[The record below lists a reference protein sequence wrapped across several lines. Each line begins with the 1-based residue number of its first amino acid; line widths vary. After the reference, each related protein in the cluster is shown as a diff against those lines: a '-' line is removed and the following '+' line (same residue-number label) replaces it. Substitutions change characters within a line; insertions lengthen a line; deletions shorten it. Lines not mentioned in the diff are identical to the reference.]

1 VTDKKAESAEPGR
14 AAGTA
19 TPGRAESG
27 RQTTVNTGGNDTVVD
42 AGTPPAAL
50 PTPPPQPSGFDY
62 DAMTI
67 EQLLR
72 STIPGGSQ
80 RLELRREIGRG
91 GMGSVWLAI
100 DRSLRRPVALK
111 QLDDAYATNMSQV
124 ANFLREAR
132 IAAQIDHPNLAPVY
146 EVGVRDGHRIYFT
159 MKLIEGEDLAVRVR
173 SKPLEQRTQTEL
185 LDQID
190 AVIRICGAV
199 AAAHDFGYAH
209 CDIKPHNIML
219 GRYGA
224 AYLMDWGLVQPL
236 RKASV
241 VRSSSYSEAQDVSG
255 DEPKWLRD
263 AETVTG
269 GTPAFMAP
277 EQARDAPIT
286 AQTDVFAIGS
296 VLYFILTARGP
307 FTNRSREEALRRAAA
322 CDFERPSALR
332 NDIPPALEAI
342 ILKAMAPKPHDRF
355 ATVEALSEAL
365 TRYLRG
371 GGWEFQSVA
380 VPAGGIVVRQGEF
393 ADAAYI
399 IIEGR
404 CEVTREEHGVSRFV
418 RIMEAGEVF
427 GETAILA
434 GSPRTATVRALTDVT
449 LYSITGEVFER
460 EVGRW
465 NPWVAQFVQ
474 TLARRLAEDR

>member
-1 VTDKKAESAEPGR
+1 MTANKTESDHIKQALGNNKTVAEPR
-14 AAGTA
+14 
-19 TPGRAESG
+19 S
-27 RQTTVNTGGNDTVVD
+27 
-42 AGTPPAAL
+42 PAPKL
-50 PTPPPQPSGFDY
+50 LDY
-62 DAMTI
+62 DASMI

-72 STIPGGSQ
+72 STLPANSE
-80 RLELRREIGRG
+80 RLELRREVGRG

-111 QLDDAYATNMSQV
+111 QLDDSFATNMSQV

-132 IAAQIDHPNLAPVY
+132 VTAQIDHPNLVPVY
-146 EVGVRDGHRIYFT
+146 EVGVRDGHRIYYT
-159 MKLIEGEDLAVRVR
+159 MKLVEGEDLAVRVR
-173 SKPLEQRTQTEL
+173 SKPLEERSQTEL

-190 AVIRICGAV
+190 SVIRICGAV
-199 AAAHDFGYAH
+199 AAAHDFGYVH
-209 CDIKPHNIML
+209 CDIKPHNIMI

-236 RKASV
+236 RRDSV
-241 VRSSSYSEAQDVSG
+241 IRSSSYSEAQEVSG
-255 DEPKWLRD
+255 TEPKWISD
-263 AETVTG
+263 ANLVSG

-286 AQTDVFAIGS
+286 AQTDVFALGS

-307 FTNRSREEALRRAAA
+307 FTNRSRDEALRRAKA

-332 NDIPPALEAI
+332 EDIPPALEAI
-342 ILKAMAPKPHDRF
+342 VLKAMAEQPCDRYS
-355 ATVEALSEAL
+355 TVEALATAL

-371 GGWEFQSVA
+371 GGWEFQSVSIA
-380 VPAGGIVVRQGEF
+380 AGDVVVRQGEF

-399 IIEGR
+399 IVTGR
-404 CEVTREEHGVSRFV
+404 CEVTREEHGEQRVLRV
-418 RIMEAGEVF
+418 MEAGEVF

-449 LYSITGEVFER
+449 LYAITGEVFER

-474 TLARRLAEDR
+474 TLARRLGEDR

>member
-1 VTDKKAESAEPGR
+1 MYHRPVTGKKGEPGRDARTLGADTVAEPG
-14 AAGTA
+14 AD
-19 TPGRAESG
+19 
-27 RQTTVNTGGNDTVVD
+27 Q
-42 AGTPPAAL
+42 PAN
-50 PTPPPQPSGFDY
+50 FDY

-72 STIPGGSQ
+72 STIPSGPE
-80 RLELRREIGRG
+80 RLELRREVGRG
-91 GMGSVWLAI
+91 GMGSVYLAV

-132 IAAQIDHPNLAPVY
+132 VTAQIDHPNLVPVY
-146 EVGVRDGHRIYFT
+146 DVGVRDGHRIYFT
-159 MKLIEGEDLAVRVR
+159 MKLVEGEDLAVRVR
-173 SKPLEQRTQTEL
+173 SKPLEERSQTEL

-190 AVIRICGAV
+190 AVVRICGAV

-224 AYLMDWGLVQPL
+224 AYLMDWGLAQPL
-236 RKASV
+236 ARKPVAH
-241 VRSSSYSEAQDVSG
+241 SSAYREAQQVSG
-255 DEPKWLRD
+255 REPKWIREAD
-263 AETVTG
+263 IFTG

-286 AQTDVFAIGS
+286 PATDVFAIGS

-307 FTNRSREEALRRAAA
+307 FTNRSREEALRRARA
-322 CDFERPSALR
+322 CAFEKPSALR
-332 NDIPPALEAI
+332 DDIPPALEAI
-342 ILKAMAPKPHDRF
+342 ILKAMAVEPRDRF
-355 ATVEALSEAL
+355 ATVEALAAAL

-371 GGWEFQSVA
+371 GGWEFESVS
-380 VPAGGIVVRQGEF
+380 VPAGEVVVRQGEF

-399 IIEGR
+399 IIDGR
-404 CEVTREEHGVSRFV
+404 CEVTREDDGETRVLRV
-418 RIMEAGEVF
+418 MEAGEVF

-434 GSPRTATVRALTDVT
+434 GSPRTATVRALTKVT

-474 TLARRLAEDR
+474 TLARRLGEKT

>member
-1 VTDKKAESAEPGR
+1 MTANKPEPDDKRRTVGTRTVADPNASSPVTNYDE
-14 AAGTA
+14 
-19 TPGRAESG
+19 
-27 RQTTVNTGGNDTVVD
+27 TV
-42 AGTPPAAL
+42 
-50 PTPPPQPSGFDY
+50 
-62 DAMTI
+62 I

-72 STIPGGSQ
+72 SSLPIDGE

-111 QLDDAYATNMSQV
+111 QLDESYATNMSQI

-132 IAAQIDHPNLAPVY
+132 VTAQIDHPSLVPVY
-146 EVGVRDGHRIYFT
+146 EVGVRDGHRIYYT
-159 MKLIEGEDLAVRVR
+159 MKLVEGEDLAVRVR
-173 SKPLEQRTQTEL
+173 SKPLEERSQTEL

-190 AVIRICGAV
+190 SVIRICGAV
-199 AAAHDFGYAH
+199 AAAHDFGYVH

-236 RKASV
+236 RRESV
-241 VRSSSYSEAQDVSG
+241 IRSSSFKEAQEVSG
-255 DEPKWLRD
+255 DDATWIRD
-263 AETVTG
+263 ANLVSG

-277 EQARDAPIT
+277 EQARDAPIST
-286 AQTDVFAIGS
+286 QTDVFALGS

-307 FTNRSREEALRRAAA
+307 FTNASRDEALRRAKA

-332 NDIPPALEAI
+332 HDIPPALEAI
-342 ILKAMAPKPHDRF
+342 VLKAMAEQPSDRYT
-355 ATVEALSEAL
+355 TVEALATAL

-371 GGWEFQSVA
+371 GGWEFESVSVA
-380 VPAGGIVVRQGEF
+380 AGDIVVSQGEI

-399 IIEGR
+399 IVTGR
-404 CEVTREEHGVSRFV
+404 CEVTREEHGEQRVV
-418 RIMEAGEVF
+418 RVMEAGEVF

-449 LYSITGEVFER
+449 LYAITGEVFER
-460 EVGRW
+460 EIGRW

-474 TLARRLAEDR
+474 TLARRLGEDR

>member
-1 VTDKKAESAEPGR
+1 VSSHERTPG
-14 AAGTA
+14 GSGKTPPLGSTA
-19 TPGRAESG
+19 TASPGTEP
-27 RQTTVNTGGNDTVVD
+27 TGH
-42 AGTPPAAL
+42 
-50 PTPPPQPSGFDY
+50 FDY
-62 DAMTI
+62 DALSM

-72 STIPGGSQ
+72 ATIPAPDD
-80 RLELRREIGRG
+80 RLELRRQIGRG

-100 DRSLRRPVALK
+100 DRTLRRPVALK
-111 QLDDAYATNMSQV
+111 QLDDTYATKMALV

-132 IAAQIDHPNLAPVY
+132 VTAQIDHPNLVPVY
-146 EVGVRDGHRIYFT
+146 EVGVRDGHRIYYT

-173 SKPLEQRTQTEL
+173 SKPLEERSRSEL

-190 AVIRICGAV
+190 AVVRICGAV
-199 AAAHDFGYAH
+199 AAAHDHGYAH

-236 RKASV
+236 AHKAV
-241 VRSSSYSEAQDVSG
+241 VRSSAYAEAQQVSG
-255 DEPKWLRD
+255 DEPRWLAD
-263 AETVTG
+263 AEIFAG

-277 EQARDAPIT
+277 EQAREAPIT
-286 AQTDVFAIGS
+286 AATDVFALGA

-307 FTNRSREEALRRAAA
+307 FTNRSRDEALRRARD

-342 ILKAMAPKPHDRF
+342 ILKAMAERPEDRF
-355 ATVEALSEAL
+355 STVEALAVAL

-371 GGWEFQSVA
+371 GGWEFESVE
-380 VPAGGIVVRQGEF
+380 VPAGQIVVRQGEL
-393 ADAAYI
+393 AQAAYI
-399 IIEGR
+399 IVEGR
-404 CEVTREEHGVSRFV
+404 CEVTREEQGEQRVLRV
-418 RIMEAGEVF
+418 MEAGEVF

-434 GSPRTATVRALTDVT
+434 GSPRTATVRALTNVT

-460 EVGRW
+460 EIGRW

-474 TLARRLAEDR
+474 TLARRLGEDR

>member
-1 VTDKKAESAEPGR
+1 MPFVTAKKSEPVHTQRTIG
-14 AAGTA
+14 G
-19 TPGRAESG
+19 S
-27 RQTTVNTGGNDTVVD
+27 NTDVERGKNE
-42 AGTPPAAL
+42 
-50 PTPPPQPSGFDY
+50 PSNFDY

-72 STIPGGSQ
+72 SSIPSGSD
-80 RLELRREIGRG
+80 RLELRREVGRG

-111 QLDDAYATNMSQV
+111 QLDDAYATNMTQV

-132 IAAQIDHPNLAPVY
+132 ITSQIDHPNLAPVY

-159 MKLIEGEDLAVRVR
+159 MKLIEGEDLAQRVR
-173 SKPLEQRTQTEL
+173 GKPLEERSQTEL

-224 AYLMDWGLVQPL
+224 AYLMDWGLVQSL
-236 RKASV
+236 RRSEV
-241 VRSSSYSEAQDVSG
+241 VRSNSYAEAQAISG
-255 DEPKWLRD
+255 DEPKWIRD

-277 EQARDAPIT
+277 EQARDAPIS
-286 AQTDVFAIGS
+286 AQTDVFCLGA

-307 FTNRSREEALRRAAA
+307 FTNRSRDEALRRAAA

-332 NDIPPALEAI
+332 DDIPPALEAI
-342 ILKAMAPKPHDRF
+342 VLKAMAEKPGDRF
-355 ATVEALSEAL
+355 PTVEALAAAL

-371 GGWEFQSVA
+371 GGWEFESVS
-380 VPAGGIVVRQGEF
+380 VPAGEVVVRQGEF

-404 CEVTREEHGVSRFV
+404 CEVTREENGVSRV
-418 RIMEAGEVF
+418 LRVMEAGEVF

-434 GSPRTATVRALTDVT
+434 GSPRTATVRALTNVS

-460 EVGRW
+460 EVARW

-474 TLARRLAEDR
+474 TLARRLGEDR

>member
-1 VTDKKAESAEPGR
+1 MYHPAVGSDTRSPDWARSPTVGVETSAGS
-14 AAGTA
+14 AADVSNA
-19 TPGRAESG
+19 
-27 RQTTVNTGGNDTVVD
+27 
-42 AGTPPAAL
+42 
-50 PTPPPQPSGFDY
+50 FDY

-72 STIPGGSQ
+72 AAIPGGEE
-80 RLELRREIGRG
+80 RLELRREVGRG
-91 GMGSVWLAI
+91 GMGSVWMAI

-111 QLDDAYATNMSQV
+111 QLDDAHATKMAQV

-132 IAAQIDHPNLAPVY
+132 IAAQIDHPNLVPVY
-146 EVGVRDGHRIYFT
+146 EVGVRDGHRIYYT

-173 SKPLEQRTQTEL
+173 SKALEERSQTEL

-190 AVIRICGAV
+190 AVVRICGAV
-199 AAAHDFGYAH
+199 AAAHDYGYVH

-236 RKASV
+236 GRKTV
-241 VRSSSYSEAQDVSG
+241 VRSSAYEEAQEVSG
-255 DEPKWLRD
+255 DEPAWIRD
-263 AETVTG
+263 AERFSG

-277 EQARDAPIT
+277 EQAREAPVT
-286 AQTDVFAIGS
+286 AQTDVFALGA
-296 VLYFILTARGP
+296 VLYFILTGRGP
-307 FTNRSREEALRRAAA
+307 FTNRSRDEALRRARA

-332 NDIPPALEAI
+332 DDIPPALEAI
-342 ILKAMAPKPHDRF
+342 VLKAMAERPEDRF
-355 ATVEALSEAL
+355 STVEALAVAL

-371 GGWEFQSVA
+371 GGWEFETVE
-380 VPAGGIVVRQGEF
+380 VPAGQVVVRQGEL
-393 ADAAYI
+393 ADAAFI
-399 IIEGR
+399 IVEGR
-404 CEVTREEHGVSRFV
+404 CEVTREDQGEPRVLRV
-418 RIMEAGEVF
+418 MEAGEVF

-474 TLARRLAEDR
+474 TLARRLGEDR

>member
-1 VTDKKAESAEPGR
+1 VSANKPEPDHTHGVVGTPGVTEPAPSKAE
-14 AAGTA
+14 
-19 TPGRAESG
+19 
-27 RQTTVNTGGNDTVVD
+27 
-42 AGTPPAAL
+42 PADL
-50 PTPPPQPSGFDY
+50 DH
-62 DAMTI
+62 DKLTI
-67 EQLLR
+67 QQLLNT
-72 STIPGGSQ
+72 SLPGNGE
-80 RLELRREIGRG
+80 RLELRREVGRG

-111 QLDDAYATNMSQV
+111 QLDDAYATNMTQV

-132 IAAQIDHPNLAPVY
+132 VTAQIDHPNLVPVY
-146 EVGVRDGHRIYFT
+146 EVGVRDGHRIYYT

-173 SKPLEQRTQTEL
+173 SKPLEERGQTEL

-199 AAAHDFGYAH
+199 AAAHDFGYVH

-224 AYLMDWGLVQPL
+224 AYLMDWGLAQPL
-236 RKASV
+236 SREAV
-241 VRSSSYSEAQDVSG
+241 IRSSAHDEAQEVSG
-255 DEPKWLRD
+255 HEPKWLRD
-263 AETVTG
+263 ASEFSG

-277 EQARDAPIT
+277 EQAREGTIT
-286 AQTDVFAIGS
+286 AQTDVFALGA

-307 FTNRSREEALRRAAA
+307 FTNRSREEALRRATA
-322 CDFERPSALR
+322 CDFEHPSALR
-332 NDIPPALEAI
+332 EDIPPALEAI
-342 ILKAMAPKPHDRF
+342 VLKAMSEQPRDRYS
-355 ATVEALSEAL
+355 TVEALATAL

-371 GGWEFQSVA
+371 GGWEFESIA
-380 VPAGGIVVRQGEF
+380 IAAGEVVVRQGEY

-399 IIEGR
+399 IVSGR
-404 CEVTREEHGVSRFV
+404 CEVTRDDQGEQRVL

-449 LYSITGEVFER
+449 LYAITGEVFER

-474 TLARRLAEDR
+474 TLARRLGEDR

>member
-1 VTDKKAESAEPGR
+1 VYHRAVASETRSPGTSKSPALGTTTSASSET
-14 AAGTA
+14 AA
-19 TPGRAESG
+19 
-27 RQTTVNTGGNDTVVD
+27 TT
-42 AGTPPAAL
+42 
-50 PTPPPQPSGFDY
+50 GFDY
-62 DAMTI
+62 DALTI
-67 EQLLR
+67 EHLLR
-72 STIPGGSQ
+72 STIPGGAE
-80 RLELRREIGRG
+80 RLELRRQIGRG

-100 DRSLRRPVALK
+100 DRTLRRPVALK
-111 QLDDAYATNMSQV
+111 QLDDSYATRMSLV

-132 IAAQIDHPNLAPVY
+132 VAAQIDHPNLVPVY
-146 EVGVRDGHRIYFT
+146 EVGVRDGHRIYYT
-159 MKLIEGEDLAVRVR
+159 MKLIEGEDLAARVR
-173 SKPLEQRTQTEL
+173 SKPLEERSQTEL

-190 AVIRICGAV
+190 AVVRICGAV

-236 RKASV
+236 ARKTV
-241 VRSSSYSEAQDVSG
+241 VRSSAYVEAQEVSGEEPRWISEA
-255 DEPKWLRD
+255 EIF
-263 AETVTG
+263 AG

-277 EQARDAPIT
+277 EQAREAPVT
-286 AQTDVFAIGS
+286 AQTDVFALGA
-296 VLYFILTARGP
+296 VLYFILTGRGP
-307 FTNRSREEALRRAAA
+307 FTNRSRDEALRRARA

-342 ILKAMAPKPHDRF
+342 VLKAMAEQPERRF
-355 ATVEALSEAL
+355 NTVEALAVAL

-371 GGWEFQSVA
+371 GGWQFETVE
-380 VPAGGIVVRQGEF
+380 VPAGQVVVRQGEF
-393 ADAAYI
+393 ADAAFI
-399 IIEGR
+399 IVEGR
-404 CEVTREEHGVSRFV
+404 CEVTREEQGEQRVL

-449 LYSITGEVFER
+449 LYSITGEVFAR

-474 TLARRLAEDR
+474 TLARRLGEDR

>member
-1 VTDKKAESAEPGR
+1 LA
-14 AAGTA
+14 
-19 TPGRAESG
+19 
-27 RQTTVNTGGNDTVVD
+27 N
-42 AGTPPAAL
+42 PAD
-50 PTPPPQPSGFDY
+50 FDY

-72 STIPGGSQ
+72 ESVPGGAQ

-91 GMGSVWLAI
+91 GMGSIWLAV

-111 QLDDAYATNMSQV
+111 QLDDAYATSVTQV

-132 IAAQIDHPNLAPVY
+132 VAAQIDHPNLVPVY
-146 EVGVRDGHRIYFT
+146 EIGVREGHRVYYT
-159 MKLIEGEDLAVRVR
+159 MKLIEGEDLATRVR
-173 SKPLEQRTQTEL
+173 GKPLEERSQTEL

-190 AVIRICGAV
+190 TVVRICGAV

-224 AYLMDWGLVQPL
+224 AYLMDWGLVRPL
-236 RKASV
+236 GRKLV
-241 VRSSSYSEAQDVSG
+241 VRSEASLEAQEVSG
-255 DEPKWLRD
+255 EEPAWVRD
-263 AETVTG
+263 AQTFSG

-277 EQARDAPIT
+277 EQAGEGPIT
-286 AQTDVFAIGS
+286 AQTDVFALGA
-296 VLYFILTARGP
+296 VLYFILTGRGP
-307 FTNRSREEALRRAAA
+307 FTDRSRELALRRAQD

-342 ILKAMAPKPHDRF
+342 VLRAMAAKPDDRF
-355 ATVEALSEAL
+355 KTVESLAVAL

-371 GGWEFQSVA
+371 GGWEFETVEIA
-380 VPAGGIVVRQGEF
+380 AGEIVVRQGEP
-393 ADAAYI
+393 ADTAYI
-399 IIEGR
+399 IVKGR
-404 CEVTREEHGVSRFV
+404 CEVTREDRGESRV
-418 RIMEAGEVF
+418 LRVMETGEVF

-434 GSPRTATVRALTDVT
+434 GSPRTATVRALTDLT

-474 TLARRLAEDR
+474 TLARRLGEDR

>member
-1 VTDKKAESAEPGR
+1 MGTKSRTPSTSPAQGSTAAESETEP
-14 AAGTA
+14 
-19 TPGRAESG
+19 
-27 RQTTVNTGGNDTVVD
+27 TV
-42 AGTPPAAL
+42 
-50 PTPPPQPSGFDY
+50 GFDY
-62 DAMTI
+62 DALTI

-72 STIPGGSQ
+72 ATIPDGEQ
-80 RLELRREIGRG
+80 RLELRRQIGRG

-100 DRSLRRPVALK
+100 DRTLRRPVALK
-111 QLDDAYATNMSQV
+111 QLDDAYATKMSQV

-132 IAAQIDHPNLAPVY
+132 VTAQIDHPNLVPIY
-146 EVGVRDGHRIYFT
+146 EVGVRDGHRIYYT

-173 SKPLEQRTQTEL
+173 SKPLEERSQTEL

-190 AVIRICGAV
+190 AVVRICGAV

-236 RKASV
+236 GRKTV
-241 VRSSSYSEAQDVSG
+241 VRSSAHDEAQEVSG
-255 DEPKWLRD
+255 VEPRWIRE
-263 AETVTG
+263 AEIFAG

-277 EQARDAPIT
+277 EQAREAPIT
-286 AQTDVFAIGS
+286 AQTDVFALGS
-296 VLYFILTARGP
+296 VLYFILTGRGP
-307 FTNRSREEALRRAAA
+307 FTNRSRDEALRRARA

-332 NDIPPALEAI
+332 DDIPPALEAI
-342 ILKAMAPKPHDRF
+342 VLRAMAERPEDRF
-355 ATVEALSEAL
+355 ATVEALAVAL

-371 GGWEFQSVA
+371 GGWEFETVEI
-380 VPAGGIVVRQGEF
+380 PAGQVVVRQGEL

-399 IIEGR
+399 IVEGR
-404 CEVTREEHGVSRFV
+404 CEVTREDQGQTRVL

-434 GSPRTATVRALTDVT
+434 GSPRTATVRALSDVT

-474 TLARRLAEDR
+474 TLARRLGEDR

>member
-1 VTDKKAESAEPGR
+1 VSSHERTPGS
-14 AAGTA
+14 GKTPPLGSTA
-19 TPGRAESG
+19 TASPGTEP
-27 RQTTVNTGGNDTVVD
+27 TGN
-42 AGTPPAAL
+42 
-50 PTPPPQPSGFDY
+50 GFDY
-62 DAMTI
+62 EALTI

-72 STIPGGSQ
+72 ATIPGNEH
-80 RLELRREIGRG
+80 RLELRRQIGRG

-100 DRSLRRPVALK
+100 DRTLRRPVALK
-111 QLDDAYATNMSQV
+111 QLDDAYATKTALV

-132 IAAQIDHPNLAPVY
+132 VTAQIDHPNLVPVY
-146 EVGVRDGHRIYFT
+146 EVGVRDGHRIYYT

-173 SKPLEQRTQTEL
+173 SKPLEERSRSEL

-190 AVIRICGAV
+190 AVVRICGAV
-199 AAAHDFGYAH
+199 AAAHDYGYAH

-236 RKASV
+236 GRKTV
-241 VRSSSYSEAQDVSG
+241 VRSSAYCEAQEVSG
-255 DEPKWLRD
+255 EEPRWL
-263 AETVTG
+263 AEAEIFAG

-277 EQARDAPIT
+277 EQAREAPIT
-286 AQTDVFAIGS
+286 AATDVFALGG
-296 VLYFILTARGP
+296 VLYFILTGRGP
-307 FTNRSREEALRRAAA
+307 FTNRSRDEAMRHARD
-322 CDFERPSALR
+322 CDYERPSALR

-342 ILKAMAPKPHDRF
+342 VLKAMAERPEDRF
-355 ATVEALSEAL
+355 STVEALAVAL

-371 GGWEFQSVA
+371 GGWEFQTVE
-380 VPAGGIVVRQGEF
+380 VPAGQLVVRQGEL
-393 ADAAYI
+393 ADAAFI
-399 IIEGR
+399 IVEGR
-404 CEVTREEHGVSRFV
+404 CEVTREEHGEQRVL

-474 TLARRLAEDR
+474 TLARRLGEDR

>member
-1 VTDKKAESAEPGR
+1 
-14 AAGTA
+14 
-19 TPGRAESG
+19 
-27 RQTTVNTGGNDTVVD
+27 
-42 AGTPPAAL
+42 
-50 PTPPPQPSGFDY
+50 
-62 DAMTI
+62 
-67 EQLLR
+67 
-72 STIPGGSQ
+72 
-80 RLELRREIGRG
+80 
-91 GMGSVWLAI
+91 MGSVFLAV

-111 QLDDAYATNMSQV
+111 QLDDAYSTNISQV

-132 IAAQIDHPNLAPVY
+132 ITSQIDHPNLVPVY
-146 EVGVRDGHRIYFT
+146 DVGVRDGHRIYFT
-159 MKLIEGEDLAVRVR
+159 MKLVEGEDLAVRVR
-173 SKPLEQRTQTEL
+173 SKPLEERTQTEL

-190 AVIRICGAV
+190 AVVRICGAV

-224 AYLMDWGLVQPL
+224 AYLMDWGLTQPL
-236 RKASV
+236 ASKDPT
-241 VRSSSYSEAQDVSG
+241 RSSSHREAQQVSG
-255 DEPKWLRD
+255 REPKWIRD
-263 AETVTG
+263 AEFFTG

-277 EQARDAPIT
+277 EQARDAPVT
-286 AQTDVFAIGS
+286 PATDIFAIGS

-307 FTNRSREEALRRAAA
+307 FTNRSRDEALRRAKA
-322 CDFERPSALR
+322 CAFERPSALR
-332 NDIPPALEAI
+332 DDIPPALEAI
-342 ILKAMAPKPHDRF
+342 ILKAMSEDPAKRF
-355 ATVEALSEAL
+355 PTVEALAAAL

-371 GGWEFQSVA
+371 GGWEFESVT
-380 VPAGGIVVRQGEF
+380 VPAGEVVVRQGEF

-404 CEVTREEHGVSRFV
+404 CEVTREEEGGQSRV
-418 RIMEAGEVF
+418 LRVMEAGEVF

-434 GSPRTATVRALTDVT
+434 GSPRTATVRALTDMT

-474 TLARRLAEDR
+474 TLARRLGDR

>member
-1 VTDKKAESAEPGR
+1 MYHACVTSKKPEPGHNQRTLGSKTVAEPG
-14 AAGTA
+14 AKD
-19 TPGRAESG
+19 P
-27 RQTTVNTGGNDTVVD
+27 VN
-42 AGTPPAAL
+42 
-50 PTPPPQPSGFDY
+50 FDY
-62 DAMTI
+62 DAMSM

-72 STIPGGSQ
+72 SSIPAGTD
-80 RLELRREIGRG
+80 RLQLRRVVGRG
-91 GMGSVWLAI
+91 GMGTVWMAI

-111 QLDDAYATNMSQV
+111 QLDDSYATNMNQV

-132 IAAQIDHPNLAPVY
+132 ITAQIDHPNLVPVY
-146 EVGVRDGHRIYFT
+146 EVGVRDGHRIYYT

-173 SKPLEQRTQTEL
+173 SKPLEERSQTEL

-236 RKASV
+236 GRKSV
-241 VRSSSYSEAQDVSG
+241 IRSTAYSEAQDVSG
-255 DEPKWLRD
+255 REPKWIREAD
-263 AETVTG
+263 IFTG

-277 EQARDAPIT
+277 EQARDAPVT
-286 AQTDVFAIGS
+286 AQTDVFALGS

-307 FTNRSREEALRRAAA
+307 FTNRSREEALRRAKA
-322 CDFERPSALR
+322 CHFEKPSALR
-332 NDIPPALEAI
+332 NDVPPALEAI
-342 ILKAMAPKPHDRF
+342 VLKAMAEEPRNRF
-355 ATVEALSEAL
+355 KTVEALAAAL

-371 GGWEFQSVA
+371 GGWEFESVS
-380 VPAGGIVVRQGEF
+380 VPAGEVVVRQGEF

-404 CEVTREEHGVSRFV
+404 CEVTREDNGETRVL

-434 GSPRTATVRALTDVT
+434 GSPRTATVKALTDVT

-474 TLARRLAEDR
+474 TLARRLGED

>member
-1 VTDKKAESAEPGR
+1 MTAKKTEPGHNQRTIGSETVAEPGPKS
-14 AAGTA
+14 A
-19 TPGRAESG
+19 S
-27 RQTTVNTGGNDTVVD
+27 N
-42 AGTPPAAL
+42 
-50 PTPPPQPSGFDY
+50 FDY

-72 STIPGGSQ
+72 ASIPAGGT
-80 RLELRREIGRG
+80 RLELRREVGRG

-111 QLDDAYATNMSQV
+111 QLDDSYATNMSQV

-132 IAAQIDHPNLAPVY
+132 VTAQIDHPNLVPVY
-146 EVGVRDGHRIYFT
+146 EVGVRDGHRIYYT
-159 MKLIEGEDLAVRVR
+159 MKLVEGEDLAVRVR
-173 SKPLEQRTQTEL
+173 SKPLEERSQTEL

-236 RKASV
+236 SHKSV
-241 VRSSSYSEAQDVSG
+241 IRSTSYSEAQEVSG
-255 DEPKWLRD
+255 EEPKWIRD
-263 AETVTG
+263 ADLFTG

-286 AQTDVFAIGS
+286 AQTDVFALGA

-307 FTNRSREEALRRAAA
+307 FTNRSRDEALRRAKA
-322 CDFERPSALR
+322 CDFERPSTLR
-332 NDIPPALEAI
+332 DDVPPALEAI
-342 ILKAMAPKPHDRF
+342 VLEAMAEDPRERF
-355 ATVEALSEAL
+355 ATVEALAVAL

-371 GGWEFQSVA
+371 GGWEFESVSVA
-380 VPAGGIVVRQGEF
+380 AGDVVVRQGEL

-404 CEVTREEHGVSRFV
+404 CEVTREESGERRVLRV
-418 RIMEAGEVF
+418 MEAGEVF

-449 LYSITGEVFER
+449 LYSITGAVFER
-460 EVGRW
+460 EIGRW

-474 TLARRLAEDR
+474 TLARRLGED

>member
-1 VTDKKAESAEPGR
+1 MPDVSHKRTETGVPTLGG
-14 AAGTA
+14 AA
-19 TPGRAESG
+19 
-27 RQTTVNTGGNDTVVD
+27 DTVAN
-42 AGTPPAAL
+42 AGSPPASA
-50 PTPPPQPSGFDY
+50 TAAFDY

-72 STIPGGSQ
+72 ASIPSGSE
-80 RLELRREIGRG
+80 RLELRREVGRG
-91 GMGSVWLAI
+91 GMGSVFLAI

-111 QLDDAYATNMSQV
+111 QLDDAYATNMTQV

-159 MKLIEGEDLAVRVR
+159 MKLIEGEDLAQRVR
-173 SKPLEQRTQTEL
+173 SKPLEQRSQSEL

-236 RKASV
+236 HREV
-241 VRSSSYSEAQDVSG
+241 VRSPSHVEAQDISG

-263 AETVTG
+263 AESVTG

-277 EQARDAPIT
+277 EQARDAPVT
-286 AQTDVFAIGS
+286 AQTDVFALGG

-307 FTNRSREEALRRAAA
+307 FTHRSRDEALRRAAA
-322 CDFERPSALR
+322 CSFERPSALR
-332 NDIPPALEAI
+332 DDIPPALEAI
-342 ILKAMAPKPHDRF
+342 VLKAMAANPRDRF
-355 ATVEALSEAL
+355 QTVEALSEAL

-371 GGWEFQSVA
+371 GGWEFESVS
-380 VPAGGIVVRQGEF
+380 VPAGDIVVRQGEY

-399 IIEGR
+399 IVEGR
-404 CEVTREEHGVSRFV
+404 CEVTREEHGVERFV

-474 TLARRLAEDR
+474 TLARRLGEDR

>member
-1 VTDKKAESAEPGR
+1 VTANKPESDHTRDAAGNKTVIEPGPPDNS
-14 AAGTA
+14 
-19 TPGRAESG
+19 PGLA
-27 RQTTVNTGGNDTVVD
+27 
-42 AGTPPAAL
+42 P
-50 PTPPPQPSGFDY
+50 DY
-62 DAMTI
+62 DKLTI

-72 STIPGGSQ
+72 STLPVDSE
-80 RLELRREIGRG
+80 RLELRREVGRG

-100 DRSLRRPVALK
+100 DRGLRRPVALK

-132 IAAQIDHPNLAPVY
+132 VTAQIDHPNLVPVY
-146 EVGVRDGHRIYFT
+146 EVGVRDGHRIYYT
-159 MKLIEGEDLAVRVR
+159 MKLVEGEDLAVRVR
-173 SKPLEQRTQTEL
+173 SKPLEERSQTEL

-190 AVIRICGAV
+190 SVIRICGAV
-199 AAAHDFGYAH
+199 AAAHDFGYVH

-236 RKASV
+236 RRESV
-241 VRSSSYSEAQDVSG
+241 VRSSSYNEAQEVSG
-255 DEPKWLRD
+255 IEPKWIRD
-263 AETVTG
+263 ANLFSG

-286 AQTDVFAIGS
+286 AQTDVFALGS

-307 FTNRSREEALRRAAA
+307 FTNRSRDEALRRAKA
-322 CDFERPSALR
+322 CSFERPSALR
-332 NDIPPALEAI
+332 DDIPPALEAI
-342 ILKAMAPKPHDRF
+342 VLKAMAEQPCDRYS
-355 ATVEALSEAL
+355 TVEALATAL

-371 GGWEFQSVA
+371 GGWEFESVSI
-380 VPAGGIVVRQGEF
+380 PAGDIVVRQGEF

-399 IIEGR
+399 IVSGR
-404 CEVTREEHGVSRFV
+404 CEVTREEQGEQRVLRV
-418 RIMEAGEVF
+418 MEAGEVF

-474 TLARRLAEDR
+474 TLARRLGEDR

>member
-1 VTDKKAESAEPGR
+1 MRKLVYPRPVGSDTGTPSRSPAQGT
-14 AAGTA
+14 TA
-19 TPGRAESG
+19 TANSE
-27 RQTTVNTGGNDTVVD
+27 TE
-42 AGTPPAAL
+42 
-50 PTPPPQPSGFDY
+50 PSIGFDY
-62 DAMTI
+62 DALNI

-72 STIPGGSQ
+72 ATIPGGEQ
-80 RLELRREIGRG
+80 RLELVRQIGRG

-100 DRSLRRPVALK
+100 DRTLRRPVALK
-111 QLDDAYATNMSQV
+111 QLDDAYATKMSLV

-132 IAAQIDHPNLAPVY
+132 VTAQIDHPNLVPVY
-146 EVGVRDGHRIYFT
+146 EVGVRDGHRIYYT

-173 SKPLEQRTQTEL
+173 SKPLEERSQTEL

-190 AVIRICGAV
+190 AVVRICGAV
-199 AAAHDFGYAH
+199 AAAHDHGYAH

-236 RKASV
+236 GRKNV
-241 VRSSSYSEAQDVSG
+241 VRSSAYVEAQEISGAEPRWISEAEIFS
-255 DEPKWLRD
+255 
-263 AETVTG
+263 G

-277 EQARDAPIT
+277 EQAREAPIS
-286 AQTDVFAIGS
+286 AQTDVFSLGG
-296 VLYFILTARGP
+296 VLYFILTGRGP
-307 FTNRSREEALRRAAA
+307 FTNRSREEALRRAKA

-332 NDIPPALEAI
+332 DDIPPALEAI
-342 ILKAMAPKPHDRF
+342 VLKALAENPEDRF
-355 ATVEALSEAL
+355 VTVESLAVAL

-371 GGWEFQSVA
+371 GGWEFETVEIPVGQ
-380 VPAGGIVVRQGEF
+380 IVVRQGEL
-393 ADAAYI
+393 ADAAFI
-399 IIEGR
+399 IVEGR
-404 CEVTREEHGVSRFV
+404 CEVTREEQGETRVL

-474 TLARRLAEDR
+474 TLARRLGEER

>member
-1 VTDKKAESAEPGR
+1 MSPKKP
-14 AAGTA
+14 
-19 TPGRAESG
+19 ESG
-27 RQTTVNTGGNDTVVD
+27 RNRTGNDTVAEPD
-42 AGTPPAAL
+42 AHATPN
-50 PTPPPQPSGFDY
+50 FDY

-72 STIPGGSQ
+72 ATIPTGAD
-80 RLELRREIGRG
+80 RLELRREVGRG
-91 GMGSVWLAI
+91 GMGSVYLAV

-132 IAAQIDHPNLAPVY
+132 VTAQIDHPNLVPVY
-146 EVGVRDGHRIYFT
+146 DVGVRDGHRIYFT
-159 MKLIEGEDLAVRVR
+159 MKLVEGEDLAVRVR
-173 SKPLEQRTQTEL
+173 SKPLEERSQTEL

-190 AVIRICGAV
+190 AVVRICGAV

-219 GRYGA
+219 GKYGA
-224 AYLMDWGLVQPL
+224 AYLMDWGLTQPL
-236 RKASV
+236 ASKNPL
-241 VRSSSYSEAQDVSG
+241 RSSAHREAQDVSG
-255 DEPKWLRD
+255 RGPKRTRD
-263 AETVTG
+263 AAIFTG

-286 AQTDVFAIGS
+286 PATDIFAIGS

-307 FTNRSREEALRRAAA
+307 FTKRSRDEALRRAKA
-322 CDFERPSALR
+322 CTFERPSALR
-332 NDIPPALEAI
+332 DDIPPALEAI
-342 ILKAMAPKPHDRF
+342 ILKAMSEDPRERF
-355 ATVEALSEAL
+355 PTVEALASAL
-365 TRYLRG
+365 TRYLRS
-371 GGWEFQSVA
+371 GGWEFESVS
-380 VPAGGIVVRQGEF
+380 VDAGDIVVREGEL

-404 CEVTREEHGVSRFV
+404 CEVTRMDNGTPRVLRV
-418 RIMEAGEVF
+418 MEAGEVF

-474 TLARRLAEDR
+474 TLARRLGDQSS

>member
-1 VTDKKAESAEPGR
+1 MTANKPEPDHTPRATADKTVAEPR
-14 AAGTA
+14 
-19 TPGRAESG
+19 S
-27 RQTTVNTGGNDTVVD
+27 
-42 AGTPPAAL
+42 PA
-50 PTPPPQPSGFDY
+50 PQLLDY
-62 DAMTI
+62 DASMI

-72 STIPGGSQ
+72 STLPAHSE
-80 RLELRREIGRG
+80 RLELRREVGRG
-91 GMGSVWLAI
+91 GMGTVWLAI

-111 QLDDAYATNMSQV
+111 QLDDSFATNMSQV

-132 IAAQIDHPNLAPVY
+132 VTAQIDHPNLVPVY
-146 EVGVRDGHRIYFT
+146 EVGVRDGHRIYYT

-173 SKPLEQRTQTEL
+173 AKPLEERSQTEL

-199 AAAHDFGYAH
+199 AAAHDFGYVH
-209 CDIKPHNIML
+209 CDIKPHNIMI

-236 RKASV
+236 RRESV
-241 VRSSSYSEAQDVSG
+241 IRSSSYSEAQEVSG
-255 DEPKWLRD
+255 NEPKWIRD
-263 AETVTG
+263 ANLVSG

-286 AQTDVFAIGS
+286 AQTDVFALGA

-307 FTNRSREEALRRAAA
+307 FTNRSRDEALRRARA

-332 NDIPPALEAI
+332 EDIPPALEAI
-342 ILKAMAPKPHDRF
+342 VLKAMAEQPCDRY
-355 ATVEALSEAL
+355 ATVEALATAL

-371 GGWEFQSVA
+371 GGWEFESVSVA
-380 VPAGGIVVRQGEF
+380 AGELVVRQGEF

-399 IIEGR
+399 IVTGR
-404 CEVTREEHGVSRFV
+404 CEVTREEQGEQRVLRV
-418 RIMEAGEVF
+418 MEAGEVF

-449 LYSITGEVFER
+449 LYAITGEVFER

-474 TLARRLAEDR
+474 TLARRLGEDR

>member
-1 VTDKKAESAEPGR
+1 MGSDSQTPSSDK
-14 AAGTA
+14 
-19 TPGRAESG
+19 TPGFG
-27 RQTTVNTGGNDTVVD
+27 TTASASLSTE
-42 AGTPPAAL
+42 
-50 PTPPPQPSGFDY
+50 PSVGFDY
-62 DAMTI
+62 DALTI

-72 STIPGGSQ
+72 STIPGNEQ
-80 RLELRREIGRG
+80 RLELRRQIGRG
-91 GMGSVWLAI
+91 GMGSVWLAV
-100 DRSLRRPVALK
+100 DRTLRRPVALK
-111 QLDDAYATNMSQV
+111 QLDDAYSTKMALV

-132 IAAQIDHPNLAPVY
+132 VTAQIDHPNLVPIY
-146 EVGVRDGHRIYFT
+146 EVGVRDGHRIYYT

-173 SKPLEQRTQTEL
+173 SKPLEERSQTEL

-190 AVIRICGAV
+190 AVVRICGAV

-236 RKASV
+236 GRKTV
-241 VRSSSYSEAQDVSG
+241 VRSSAYAEAQEVSG
-255 DEPKWLRD
+255 AEPRWLTE
-263 AETVTG
+263 AEMFAG

-277 EQARDAPIT
+277 EQAREAPIS
-286 AQTDVFAIGS
+286 AATDVFALGA
-296 VLYFILTARGP
+296 VLYFILTGRGP
-307 FTNRSREEALRRAAA
+307 FTNRSREEALARARA

-342 ILKAMAPKPHDRF
+342 VLKAMAEKPEHRF
-355 ATVEALSEAL
+355 STVEALAVAL

-371 GGWEFQSVA
+371 GGWQFEA
-380 VPAGGIVVRQGEF
+380 IEVPAGQVVVRQGEM

-399 IIEGR
+399 IVEGR
-404 CEVTREEHGVSRFV
+404 CEVTREDQGESRV
-418 RIMEAGEVF
+418 LRVMEAGEVF

-474 TLARRLAEDR
+474 TLARRLGEER

>member
-1 VTDKKAESAEPGR
+1 VYHRSVTDKKLE
-14 AAGTA
+14 TA
-19 TPGRAESG
+19 PQPVS
-27 RQTTVNTGGNDTVVD
+27 TGGQETVVEV
-42 AGTPPAAL
+42 GTPPKLLAS
-50 PTPPPQPSGFDY
+50 PQPANFDY

-72 STIPGGSQ
+72 STIPAGSQ

-173 SKPLEQRTQTEL
+173 SKPLEERTQTEL

-241 VRSSSYSEAQDVSG
+241 VRSSSHSEAQDISG

-286 AQTDVFAIGS
+286 AQTDVVRS
-296 VLYFILTARGP
+296 PTARATRRCAAPPLAISNGRP
-307 FTNRSREEALRRAAA
+307 RCATTSRPRSRPSSSRRW
-322 CDFERPSALR
+322 RPS
-332 NDIPPALEAI
+332 
-342 ILKAMAPKPHDRF
+342 PKI
-355 ATVEALSEAL
+355 A
-365 TRYLRG
+365 
-371 GGWEFQSVA
+371 
-380 VPAGGIVVRQGEF
+380 
-393 ADAAYI
+393 
-399 IIEGR
+399 
-404 CEVTREEHGVSRFV
+404 SRPS
-418 RIMEAGEVF
+418 RPC
-427 GETAILA
+427 
-434 GSPRTATVRALTDVT
+434 PRR
-449 LYSITGEVFER
+449 
-460 EVGRW
+460 
-465 NPWVAQFVQ
+465 
-474 TLARRLAEDR
+474 